1 MFLCSLIFHFIVAVE
16 QLFCTPSANKRTK
29 PRKKS
34 PMYSAA
40 SNMLRGEIPV
50 IKKMSVAIGATTL
63 IELANG
69 TDMQTSLQNGTLL
82 GICQFLTETVLH
94 EISGLVDQVVPEQLV
109 RQFAGVNID
118 IVQNI
123 AAAFIYAAIAR
134 YLDLSPYD
142 DYATIM
148 GFLRSGAFA
157 VATLSV
163 SDVVASAI

>member
-1 MFLCSLIFHFIVAVE
+1 MMS
-16 QLFCTPSANKRTK
+16 SAT
-29 PRKKS
+29 
-34 PMYSAA
+34 
-40 SNMLRGEIPV
+40 NMLRGEIPV

-94 EISGLVDQVVPEQLV
+94 EISRLIDQVMPEQLV
-109 RQFAGVNID
+109 RHFAGVNID
-118 IVQNI
+118 IVQNV
-123 AAAFIYAAIAR
+123 AAALVYAAVAR

-148 GFLRSGAFA
+148 GFMRSAAFA

-163 SDVVASAI
+163 SDVVASAV